1 MMYTYK
7 HENVTWIDLESPT
20 REEVRE
26 LIEQY
31 EIDPI
36 VGEELLNPTH
46 RSRVDLHENYIY
58 LILHFP
64 TQFNPKTT
72 GVKHHI
78 EEVDFIIGKKFIIT
92 TRYNSIDALL
102 EFSKIFET
110 DSLLSRKHLPQ
121 HGGFL
126 FYHMIRGIYK
136 SLYTKVE
143 DIKMTLAVFEEDIFD
158 GKEREM
164 VSELSKMNRVILY
177 FKEALL
183 LHREILTSFE
193 QAGQTLFDKEF
204 GYYLRAVLGE
214 YTKVD
219 NALQS
224 AKEYLGELRQ
234 TNDSLLSTKQNEI
247 MKTLTVVNF
256 IILPLN
262 LMAGVFGM
270 NTVNTP
276 IAGADNDFWIITV
289 IMICLGLLA
298 LLVFKRKKWL

>member
-1 MMYTYK
+1 MYKYK
-7 HENVTWIDLESPT
+7 HQNVTWIDLENPT

-26 LIEQY
+26 LIEEY
-31 EIDPI
+31 EIEPI

-46 RSRVDLHENYIY
+46 RARVDLHKNYIY

-72 GVKHHI
+72 GIKHQI
-78 EEVDFIIGKKFIIT
+78 EEIDFIIGKEFIIT
-92 TRYNSIDALL
+92 TRYDSIDAIL
-102 EFSKIFET
+102 EFSKIFEA
-110 DSLLSRKHLPQ
+110 DSLLSKKHLTQ
-121 HGGFL
+121 HGGYM

-136 SLYTKVE
+136 SLFSKVE
-143 DIKMTLAVFEEDIFD
+143 DIKATLSVYEEDIFD
-158 GKEREM
+158 GKEKEM
-164 VSELSKMNRVILY
+164 VFELSKMNRVLLY

-183 LHREILTSFE
+183 LHKEILTSFE

-204 GYYLRAVLGE
+204 SYYLRAVLGE
-214 YTKVD
+214 YAKVEST
-219 NALQS
+219 LQS
-224 AKEYLGELRQ
+224 AKDYLNELRE

-270 NTVNTP
+270 NTLDTP
-276 IAGADNDFWIITV
+276 IAGGPNDFWTITA
-289 IMICLGLLA
+289 IMITLGIMA
-298 LLVFKRKKWL
+298 LIIFKRKKWL